1 MCGLKRGLAVTEM
14 QSQQKCKRSGLEYLR
29 GPRAVEGASRHIAM
43 DGSLPATAC
52 SLLQAWFASRR
63 RRAPSAVQPRSTS
76 RSGGRLPPDH
86 LQSVSQCYTRPTRTT
101 GHTRSRNTRGITHE
115 ACCAFSGKGI
125 NTDKSAV
132 VRGASVGTPTHG
144 PANAGSPTDG
154 GEVSMR
160 GKGCVGPPLRRVHLS
175 CRLHLSTRSPALLRP
190 RSQPC
195 LPPP

>member
-1 MCGLKRGLAVTEM
+1 MCNLKRGLAVTEM

-29 GPRAVEGASRHIAM
+29 GPRAVEGASRHLAM

-63 RRAPSAVQPRSTS
+63 RRAPSAVQPRSS
-76 RSGGRLPPDH
+76 FPIRRPSAAG
-86 LQSVSQCYTRPTRTT
+86 SPTRTT

-144 PANAGSPTDG
+144 PANAGSPTAG
-154 GEVSMR
+154 RR
-160 GKGCVGPPLRRVHLS
+160 GFDAWQRP
-175 CRLHLSTRSPALLRP
+175 LLRP